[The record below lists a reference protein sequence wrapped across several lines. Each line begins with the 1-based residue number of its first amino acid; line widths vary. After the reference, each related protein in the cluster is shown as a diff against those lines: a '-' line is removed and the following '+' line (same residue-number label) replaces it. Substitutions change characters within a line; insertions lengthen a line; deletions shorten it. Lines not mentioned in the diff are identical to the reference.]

1 MKLKL
6 TLAALALALA
16 PGMASAMCSW
26 EKTQQSASQCSSGQ
40 VWDADSQSCITPLS
54 S

>member
-6 TLAALALALA
+6 TLAAVALTLA
-16 PGMASAMCSW
+16 PGMAAAMCSW
-26 EKTQQSASQCSSGQ
+26 EKSQSASQCGAGQ
-40 VWDADSQSCITPLS
+40 VWDADSQTCTTPPS